1 MTSVAE
7 KITRRV
13 QAIPEDMSFGYEQ
26 LRLDPQEFQSAAKA
40 LERLKKKGMIKR
52 ISRGRFYKP
61 RITLF
66 GEKRP
71 SEQQIL
77 KPYLY
82 EGGKRIAYITGLSLY
97 NQLGLTTQIPTALQ
111 IASRD
116 KRIFIDVGTVKASAV
131 KSYVDVSEDNYRLL
145 GFLDAIKDL
154 KRIPDL
160 NLPAA
165 LTLLKSRIKALSQR
179 QQRELI
185 ACALS
190 YPPRVRALLGALLE
204 DVSSSQSLTGLSRSL
219 NPLTRYDLKLD
230 TSLLKSAPNWNIT

>member
-13 QAIPEDMSFGYEQ
+13 QAIPEDISFGYEQ
-26 LRLDPQEFQSAAKA
+26 LRLAPREFQSAAKA
-40 LERLKKKGMIKR
+40 LERLQKKGMIKR
-52 ISRGRFYKP
+52 ISRGQFYRP
-61 RITLF
+61 RMTPF

-71 SEQQIL
+71 SEDQIL

-97 NQLGLTTQIPTALQ
+97 NQLGLTTQVPATLQ
-111 IASRD
+111 IASRG
-116 KRIFIDVGTVKASAV
+116 KRVFINTGAIKASAV

-160 NLPAA
+160 DIPAA
-165 LTLLKSRIKALSQR
+165 LALFKSRITALNQD
-179 QQRELI
+179 QQKKMI
-185 ACALS
+185 TCALS

-204 DVSSSQSLTGLSRSL
+204 DISCPQDLTDLRGNL
-219 NPLTRYDLKLD
+219 NPLTRFDLGVGA
-230 TSLLKSAPNWNIT
+230 TLKSAPHWNIA